1 ARLWSAKT
9 RHTLRSNAHRLCEDF
24 GVQTAI
30 RQLSKLLIAIQ
41 IVTSDCIGFA
51 LGLLRNRTALVAE
64 NLFLRKQL
72 VLFQERN
79 QRAGQTTAADRFIFA
94 KLARLFEWRGALII
108 VKPATLISWH
118 RAAFR
123 RFWRW
128 KSRPSGR
135 PKLPAD

>member
-1 ARLWSAKT
+1 M
-9 RHTLRSNAHRLCEDF
+9 DF
-24 GVQTAI
+24 GLQTVI
-30 RQLSKLLIAIQ
+30 RHLSNLLITIQ

-51 LGLLRNRTALVAE
+51 LGLLRSRTALVTE

-79 QRAGQTTAADRFIFA
+79 QRARKTTAADRFIFA

-123 RFWRW
+123 RFWRSSIR
-128 KSRPSGR
+128 KAQAAG
-135 PKLPAD
+135 

>member
-1 ARLWSAKT
+1 M
-9 RHTLRSNAHRLCEDF
+9 
-24 GVQTAI
+24 QTAI
-30 RQLSKLLIAIQ
+30 RQLSKLLITIQ

-79 QRAGQTTAADRFIFA
+79 QRAGQTTVADHFIFA
-94 KLARLFEWRGALII
+94 KPARLFEWRGALII

-128 KSRPSGR
+128 NRVHPEGPSCRLTSESSYAEWLPRTLLGAKSV
-135 PKLPAD
+135 